1 MNSTSL
7 GWVGSIYKWDHH
19 LRELIDGSLTRSH
32 CLICSIRAIL
42 CLNLPSFSGGLNP
55 WGIPNNKGLHSR
67 DFSPLYVDDGL
78 NEVVG
83 FQNIL
88 HGLVLFTSKGHGTRL
103 AQARKVRFEFKKDA
117 VDHTY
122 MRIDG
127 EPWKQPLPMDDDSV
141 VIEISHSGRV
151 SMLANPPCPSK
162 SIKAP
167 PSSYGPDEDEDDS
180 NADLEDNSEGRSKLD
195 AAETL
200 RSPEGFDDITHQ
212 TVIQA
217 PHDSSV
223 WLWVM

>member
-1 MNSTSL
+1 
-7 GWVGSIYKWDHH
+7 
-19 LRELIDGSLTRSH
+19 SH

-55 WGIPNNKGLHSR
+55 WGTPNNKRLHST

-78 NEVVG
+78 IE
-83 FQNIL
+83 
-88 HGLVLFTSKGHGTRL
+88 
-103 AQARKVRFEFKKDA
+103 ARKVRFEFKKDA

-200 RSPEGFDDITHQ
+200 RSPEGFDL
-212 TVIQA
+212 
-217 PHDSSV
+217 SRLS
-223 WLWVM
+223 